1 MQTEVLKWT
10 ISFILGGAVS
20 LCGTTLAMWRQRRKK
35 TRALED
41 GVQCLLRAEIIRS
54 YEKYTEKEFAPLYAK
69 ETIKR
74 AYCSYHD
81 LGGNDVATT
90 LYDKIMKLPTEIKN
104 NHK

>member
-1 MQTEVLKWT
+1 MDY
-10 ISFILGGAVS
+10 IIYS
-20 LCGTTLAMWRQRRKK
+20 RRRSIALWHNACNVAATAKK

-90 LYDKIMKLPTEIKN
+90 LYDKNYEITN
-104 NHK
+104 